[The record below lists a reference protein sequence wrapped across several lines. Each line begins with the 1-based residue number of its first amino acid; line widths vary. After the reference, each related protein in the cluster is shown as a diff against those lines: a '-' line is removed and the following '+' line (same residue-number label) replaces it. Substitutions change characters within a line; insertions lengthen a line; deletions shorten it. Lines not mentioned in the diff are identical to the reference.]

1 MSGEAGG
8 LILIPLALAAM
19 PLVLGGLAIAGV
31 VSVGVKAGG
40 AAVRYE
46 QEQRRRRE
54 EIRRSGVAQSIGDF
68 RRTMQNSMNE
78 QTNLNIQASE
88 CMMLELE
95 NQRTAMRRAAEQQDT
110 QAFQRYVSN
119 LKASRAQTMQTI
131 ANTQN
136 EFNVTYRN
144 KIAESMGIVSQRIN
158 EQYAMY
164 IDELQR
170 LQADLA
176 AKDQKAQEVAGAY
189 IEEARTLLTALSEDF
204 EGQKFS
210 SRQLVTLNE
219 QFNQAVSLY
228 NNGRY
233 ESAIASAKDVAIN
246 TLEEIYEADAKKQ
259 EWDNYYKLALVLSEE
274 VKTYIESQ
282 AVITDEAKAYA
293 EQASGKTLEDEIVGI
308 KVSEYTD
315 KNAKG
320 QTRFDYLLFKANE
333 AYKALRDPQAQQMT
347 TDQLKAYVS
356 FLNTELYPAITMC
369 INRAVINMNHDFS
382 RQNISEEIIDFF
394 EEHNFM
400 FSGYAYDDDC
410 HDKALHIGLENEAT
424 GEELIIT
431 LAPELL
437 ESGDIQTHVD
447 LKQIKGDEANEERKA
462 YYRQCVEEVVKG
474 SNPYARV
481 SLKCKSE
488 TRNKLSTDTE
498 TKKKLKR

>member
-88 CMMLELE
+88 RMMLELE

-176 AKDQKAQEVAGAY
+176 AKD
-189 IEEARTLLTALSEDF
+189 
-204 EGQKFS
+204 S
-210 SRQLVTLNE
+210 SRRHSRRQ
-219 QFNQAVSLY
+219 
-228 NNGRY
+228 
-233 ESAIASAKDVAIN
+233 
-246 TLEEIYEADAKKQ
+246 
-259 EWDNYYKLALVLSEE
+259 
-274 VKTYIESQ
+274 
-282 AVITDEAKAYA
+282 
-293 EQASGKTLEDEIVGI
+293 
-308 KVSEYTD
+308 
-315 KNAKG
+315 
-320 QTRFDYLLFKANE
+320 
-333 AYKALRDPQAQQMT
+333 P
-347 TDQLKAYVS
+347 
-356 FLNTELYPAITMC
+356 PA
-369 INRAVINMNHDFS
+369 A
-382 RQNISEEIIDFF
+382 
-394 EEHNFM
+394 
-400 FSGYAYDDDC
+400 G
-410 HDKALHIGLENEAT
+410 T
-424 GEELIIT
+424 GSW
-431 LAPELL
+431 P
-437 ESGDIQTHVD
+437 
-447 LKQIKGDEANEERKA
+447 
-462 YYRQCVEEVVKG
+462 
-474 SNPYARV
+474 AR
-481 SLKCKSE
+481 E
-488 TRNKLSTDTE
+488 
-498 TKKKLKR
+498 